1 MKTIID
7 SEWTVKTGRLQA
19 VAKAP
24 FTDYSA
30 LLNANLI
37 PDPFIGDNEKKSLW
51 ISETDTVCSTR
62 FDYDGETKG
71 AYLVLEA
78 VDTVFTAT
86 LNGIAIGGGANAFID
101 HRFPVEGVLK
111 RGENLLELVIA
122 APKVAA
128 RAEMKRINSGA
139 TAGVTEITFLRKP
152 QYQFGWDWGP
162 EIPVSGIYGSV
173 YIDTDE
179 VRITDMKVDTVF
191 DNSAVTLHV
200 SAEFTGAA
208 DGYILSVTAP
218 DGTVVDKRGIA
229 GSDNKVDRDFLID
242 NPMIWETAD
251 ISGGKK
257 QPLYTVKLCLTKG
270 KDNYVATKRIGIRK
284 LRLIRDKLPD
294 GSDFCFELNGRRI
307 FAKGANWIPAD
318 AMPDRIDE
326 EVFRYHLQAA
336 VNAGFNMVRV
346 WGGGFYEHD
355 KFYDICDEL
364 GLLVWQDC
372 AVACRPCPFYDEKY
386 LKNMLSEIE
395 FNVKRLRHHPS
406 LALWCGNN
414 ELEDM
419 SINWITSRK
428 YIDCTY
434 DFFYRILP
442 GELERLG
449 AGASYI
455 PGSPIGADYQKGVK
469 ADNVGDT
476 HLWAVWHGLQ
486 DIEYYRSRKTRFCS
500 EFGFESFPDVRTV
513 RYYAGENENDLFS
526 DVMKIHQ
533 KCALGNEKTVYY
545 TSALFKTP
553 EKFEDKIYF
562 SQLAQAESIRDATEA
577 WRRSQQTWG
586 ALYWQLNDCW
596 PVASWSSIDYFGRF
610 KALQYAAKRFNAPFT
625 VGAECGEEAISIF
638 VLNDYPVEKSGT
650 VAVKIQNF
658 SGKTELENKFEV
670 VAAPCSRTKIAEIP
684 LKFTK
689 RQKKTLF
696 YVAELLENGKSVAR
710 VSKPML
716 RDSACVFPKPDYT
729 VESAVIDGNTHI
741 YIRAKNY
748 LRLAEVYTD
757 ADTPPYSDN
766 FMDILPGEEK
776 EIIVAGTY
784 PGTEFKVRSV
794 GSVNTV
800 GNPVTELIKRAK
812 IFFNPVNFFS
822 WLYWRTAK
830 FEYKGQLEE

>member
-1 MKTIID
+1 
-7 SEWTVKTGRLQA
+7 
-19 VAKAP
+19 
-24 FTDYSA
+24 
-30 LLNANLI
+30 
-37 PDPFIGDNEKKSLW
+37 
-51 ISETDTVCSTR
+51 
-62 FDYDGETKG
+62 
-71 AYLVLEA
+71 
-78 VDTVFTAT
+78 
-86 LNGIAIGGGANAFID
+86 
-101 HRFPVEGVLK
+101 
-111 RGENLLELVIA
+111 
-122 APKVAA
+122 
-128 RAEMKRINSGA
+128 MKRINSGA

-242 NPMIWETAD
+242 DPMIWETAD

-386 LKNMLSEIE
+386 LKNMLSEID

-442 GELERLG
+442 GEKVVCTIDIFAAGDPNISIVHTTFSIGSCRANWNAWAQGLRTFPARLS
-449 AGASYI
+449 APTTKKASK
-455 PGSPIGADYQKGVK
+455 PITSATLICGRSGTDYRTS
-469 ADNVGDT
+469 N
-476 HLWAVWHGLQ
+476 
-486 DIEYYRSRKTRFCS
+486 I
-500 EFGFESFPDVRTV
+500 TV
-513 RYYAGENENDLFS
+513 RARRAFAAS
-526 DVMKIHQ
+526 
-533 KCALGNEKTVYY
+533 
-545 TSALFKTP
+545 SALKASPTSVPSAIMPGKMKT
-553 EKFEDKIYF
+553 I
-562 SQLAQAESIRDATEA
+562 
-577 WRRSQQTWG
+577 
-586 ALYWQLNDCW
+586 
-596 PVASWSSIDYFGRF
+596 
-610 KALQYAAKRFNAPFT
+610 
-625 VGAECGEEAISIF
+625 
-638 VLNDYPVEKSGT
+638 
-650 VAVKIQNF
+650 
-658 SGKTELENKFEV
+658 
-670 VAAPCSRTKIAEIP
+670 CSPT
-684 LKFTK
+684 
-689 RQKKTLF
+689 
-696 YVAELLENGKSVAR
+696 S
-710 VSKPML
+710 
-716 RDSACVFPKPDYT
+716 
-729 VESAVIDGNTHI
+729 
-741 YIRAKNY
+741 
-748 LRLAEVYTD
+748 
-757 ADTPPYSDN
+757 
-766 FMDILPGEEK
+766 
-776 EIIVAGTY
+776 
-784 PGTEFKVRSV
+784 
-794 GSVNTV
+794 
-800 GNPVTELIKRAK
+800 
-812 IFFNPVNFFS
+812 
-822 WLYWRTAK
+822 
-830 FEYKGQLEE
+830 

>member
-7 SEWTVKTGRLQA
+7 SEWTVQTGRLQA
-19 VAKAP
+19 VAKTP

-486 DIEYYRSRKTRFCS
+486 DIEYYRTRKTRFCS

-684 LKFTK
+684 LQFTK

-729 VESAVIDGNTHI
+729 LESAVTDGNTHI

-830 FEYKGQLEE
+830 FEYKDQSEE

>member
-71 AYLVLEA
+71 AYLVLES

-101 HRFPVEGVLK
+101 HKFPVEGALK

-486 DIEYYRSRKTRFCS
+486 DIEYYRTRKTRFCS

-526 DVMKIHQ
+526 DVMRIHQ

-729 VESAVIDGNTHI
+729 VESAVTDGNTHI

-794 GSVNTV
+794 GSVKTV
-800 GNPVTELIKRAK
+800 GNALTEAIKRAK

-830 FEYKGQLEE
+830 FEYKGQSEE

>member
-101 HRFPVEGVLK
+101 HRLPVEGVLK

-191 DNSAVTLHV
+191 DNSAVTLRV

-257 QPLYTVKLCLTKG
+257 QPLYIVKLCLTKG

-729 VESAVIDGNTHI
+729 VESAVTDGNTHI

-794 GSVNTV
+794 CSVNTV

-830 FEYKGQLEE
+830 FEYKDQSEG

>member
-7 SEWTVKTGRLQA
+7 SEWTVQTGRLQA
-19 VAKAP
+19 VAKTP

-101 HRFPVEGVLK
+101 HRFPVEGALK

-191 DNSAVTLHV
+191 DNSAVTLRV

-284 LRLIRDKLPD
+284 LRLISDKLPD

-486 DIEYYRSRKTRFCS
+486 DIEYYRTRKTRFCS

-729 VESAVIDGNTHI
+729 VESAVTDGNTHI

-830 FEYKGQLEE
+830 FEYKGQSEE

>member
-101 HRFPVEGVLK
+101 HRFPVEGALK

-128 RAEMKRINSGA
+128 RSEMKRINSGA

-191 DNSAVTLHV
+191 DNSAVTLRV

-257 QPLYTVKLCLTKG
+257 QPLYTIKLCLTKG

-486 DIEYYRSRKTRFCS
+486 DIEYYRTRKTRFCS

-729 VESAVIDGNTHI
+729 VESAVTDGNTHI

-794 GSVNTV
+794 GSVKTV
-800 GNPVTELIKRAK
+800 GNALTEAIKRAK

>member
-19 VAKAP
+19 VAKTP

-30 LLNANLI
+30 LLSANLI

-86 LNGIAIGGGANAFID
+86 LNGTPIGGGANAFID
-101 HRFPVEGVLK
+101 HRFPVDGVLK

-242 NPMIWETAD
+242 NPMIWEIAD

-326 EVFRYHLQAA
+326 EVFRYHLQAS

-386 LKNMLSEIE
+386 LKNMLSEID

-486 DIEYYRSRKTRFCS
+486 DIEYYRTRKTRFCS

-684 LKFTK
+684 LRFTK

-729 VESAVIDGNTHI
+729 VESAVTDGNTHI
-741 YIRAKNY
+741 FIRAKNY

-794 GSVNTV
+794 GAVKTV

-830 FEYKGQLEE
+830 FEYKDQSEE

>member
-19 VAKAP
+19 VAKTP

-162 EIPVSGIYGSV
+162 EIPVSGIYGSI

-830 FEYKGQLEE
+830 FEYKGQTEE

>member
-1 MKTIID
+1 M
-7 SEWTVKTGRLQA
+7 
-19 VAKAP
+19 
-24 FTDYSA
+24 
-30 LLNANLI
+30 
-37 PDPFIGDNEKKSLW
+37 
-51 ISETDTVCSTR
+51 
-62 FDYDGETKG
+62 
-71 AYLVLEA
+71 LEA

-270 KDNYVATKRIGIRK
+270 QDNYVATKRIGIRK

-442 GELERLG
+442 GELKRLG

-486 DIEYYRSRKTRFCS
+486 DIEYYRTRKTRFCS

-625 VGAECGEEAISIF
+625 VGAECGEEAVSIF

-689 RQKKTLF
+689 HQKKTLF

-729 VESAVIDGNTHI
+729 VESAVTDGNTHI

>member
-7 SEWTVKTGRLQA
+7 SEWTVKTGQLQA

-86 LNGIAIGGGANAFID
+86 LNGTPIGGGANAFID
-101 HRFPVEGVLK
+101 HRFPVEGALK

-257 QPLYTVKLCLTKG
+257 QPLYTVKLCLAKG

-486 DIEYYRSRKTRFCS
+486 DIEYYRTRKTRFCS

-625 VGAECGEEAISIF
+625 VGAECGEEAVSIF

-729 VESAVIDGNTHI
+729 VESAVTDGNTHI